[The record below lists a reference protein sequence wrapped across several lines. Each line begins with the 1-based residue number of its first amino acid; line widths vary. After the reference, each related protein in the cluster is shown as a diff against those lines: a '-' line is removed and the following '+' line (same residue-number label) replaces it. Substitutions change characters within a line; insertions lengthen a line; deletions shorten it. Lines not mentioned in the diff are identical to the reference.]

1 MLEPQ
6 NERPRFFV
14 GTASWTDQTLVNSDS
29 FYPPSAKTAED
40 RLKFYAAQFN
50 TVEVDS
56 SYYVLIAEKTA
67 QLWADRTP
75 PEFIFNVKAF
85 SLLTQHAAEV
95 SRLPLQIKELL
106 TENESSQRQLKRP
119 SPAVLEL
126 AFQMFWS
133 SLTPLRNGQK
143 LGMLLFQ
150 FPPYFIFSTRNMDY
164 LAKLPAL
171 MPEAGIA
178 IEFRHPSWVA
188 SDSNRDQTMRFLR
201 DHDLR
206 YVSVDEPEASSTVP
220 SFIEVTGPE
229 AYMRFHGKNLEN
241 WFKKNIPVSERFKY
255 LYSERELG
263 GWADKLKELRGVK
276 RAYAIFNN
284 CYRNFGIMNATTM
297 AEMLNR

>member
-6 NERPRFFV
+6 NERPRFLV
-14 GTASWTDQTLVNSDS
+14 GTASWTDPTLVKSDS
-29 FYPPSAKTAED
+29 FYPLSMKTAED

-133 SLTPLRNGQK
+133 SLTPLRNAQK

-150 FPPYFIFSTRNMDY
+150 FPPYFIFSTRNIDY

-171 MPEAGIA
+171 MPEARIA
-178 IEFRHPSWVA
+178 TTTSPGPGVGSGNSRSATFFSPRKTRPRIFRTQP
-188 SDSNRDQTMRFLR
+188 TLR
-201 DHDLR
+201 PHSRSRKPDAWR
-206 YVSVDEPEASSTVP
+206 SAAKRVSMMSSARPRAMVVP
-220 SFIEVTGPE
+220 WP
-229 AYMRFHGKNLEN
+229 
-241 WFKKNIPVSERFKY
+241 
-255 LYSERELG
+255 
-263 GWADKLKELRGVK
+263 
-276 RAYAIFNN
+276 RAYS
-284 CYRNFGIMNATTM
+284 
-297 AEMLNR
+297 MLS